1 MTTTLN
7 QANSEGKTFKKEFKK
22 FQNAFC
28 LYHPNKN
35 ISGSALQYE
44 DRSYKDKPYSFLSL
58 TTQKSENTFNW
69 DEALGIKI
77 GQNDLMVMAAFFN
90 KQLDGTFDKSQ
101 GVKLFHQ
108 TENDNT
114 IITMNYNN
122 RGDVTLNVSRK
133 RKDSERKQLLFTFSR
148 PESYAFGIVLN
159 KSIFKTFC

>member
-7 QANSEGKTFKKEFKK
+7 QSNTEGKKEFRK
-22 FQNAFC
+22 FLKPFC

-35 ISGSALQYE
+35 ISGTALQYE
-44 DRSYKDKPYSFLSL
+44 DRSYKDKPYCFLSL
-58 TTQKSENTFNW
+58 STQKDENTFNW

-90 KQLDGTFDKSQ
+90 KELDGTFDKSQ

-122 RGDVTLNVSRK
+122 RGDVSLNVSRK

-148 PESYAFGIVLN
+148 PESYTFGVVLN
-159 KSIFKTFC
+159 KSIFKSFC